1 MYEDDVLYYTCPT
14 CGANLDLD
22 EVCDECYPKRTT
34 TYNQNYKTVKTTI
47 MRKEVDNDDNKQ
59 L

>member
-1 MYEDDVLYYTCPT
+1 MDEEEVLYYTCPT

-22 EVCDECYPKRTT
+22 EVCDECYPKHIT